1 MFNWIKS
8 LFTPHVIE
16 SIMDSFNPAADC
28 AAGTK
33 TEVEHPNFANMTKAE
48 LDDYAKDKLNLK
60 LDRRKT
66 KDYMIEQI
74 QKHLNKEN

>member
-1 MFNWIKS
+1 MISWIKS
-8 LFTPHVIE
+8 LFTPHLID
-16 SIMDSFNPAADC
+16 SIMDKFNPAADVV
-28 AAGTK
+28 AGK
-33 TEVEHPNFANMTKAE
+33 KPEVEHPNFANMTKAE